1 MTLVGTVR
9 WTFLAL
15 AVAATVATL
24 VLLLWSMRGR
34 RASAELPR
42 SDRRR
47 PTGAHGDPREAL
59 ALVGDAL
66 AATHNPRVLLPV
78 ILEVITEATDA
89 LGGQVFAA
97 GGEVAWVGEVG
108 GGRKPLSLGLGFSAE
123 GETTLLLF
131 PPDGGFNKEIR
142 THAEWLASQAAVA
155 LDNARLHDIVQR
167 QAITD

>member
-34 RASAELPR
+34 RASPELPR
-42 SDRRR
+42 SYRRSQT
-47 PTGAHGDPREAL
+47 TGHGEAREAL

-66 AATHNPRVLLPV
+66 VATHNPRVLLPV

-89 LGGQVFAA
+89 LGGQIFAA
-97 GGEVAWVGEVG
+97 CAAAA
-108 GGRKPLSLGLGFSAE
+108 RA
-123 GETTLLLF
+123 
-131 PPDGGFNKEIR
+131 
-142 THAEWLASQAAVA
+142 AS
-155 LDNARLHDIVQR
+155 
-167 QAITD
+167 

>member
-34 RASAELPR
+34 RASPELPR

-47 PTGAHGDPREAL
+47 QTTAHGDPREAL

-89 LGGQVFAA
+89 LGGQIFSGAD
-97 GGEVAWVGEVG
+97 EVAWSGEVG
-108 GGRKPLSLGLGFSAE
+108 GGRKPLTLELDA
-123 GETTLLLF
+123 TTRLLLF
-131 PPDGGFNKEIR
+131 PPDAGFGKETR
-142 THAEWLASQAAVA
+142 TLAEWLASQAAVA
-155 LDNARLHDIVQR
+155 LDNARLHDLSLIH
-167 QAITD
+167 I

>member
-24 VLLLWSMRGR
+24 LLLAWSLRGR
-34 RASAELPR
+34 GTPSERPR

-47 PTGAHGDPREAL
+47 PSTAHGDPREAL

-78 ILEVITEATDA
+78 ILEVITEATGA
-89 LGGQVFAA
+89 LGGQ
-97 GGEVAWVGEVG
+97 
-108 GGRKPLSLGLGFSAE
+108 
-123 GETTLLLF
+123 
-131 PPDGGFNKEIR
+131 I
-142 THAEWLASQAAVA
+142 
-155 LDNARLHDIVQR
+155 
-167 QAITD
+167 